1 MMRDAQAVTD
11 AIPLEVTGSLNHPE
25 TGERLFFE
33 RGKMLATVTDGA
45 ERDFLALTALPKE
58 LLGAGSPFT
67 VHAVVVNQE
76 PAVPVNP
83 GFSDFG
89 GCLLNMKPEAYTRE
103 QEINAGYQVLAKAAV
118 GPVEYALAENPKTH
132 FFATWERTPA
142 NDKGGEP
149 NYYWG
154 HYTEDRDKALAD
166 FSSRVREKCAELA
179 EDRKPS
185 IRKLLAAKPPER
197 PVSAAKARV
206 QEAAL

>member
-1 MMRDAQAVTD
+1 MTEETGNVSGWYSRPIGCVEDPVTGYPHSLENRQLYTSHSELGNSYYL
-11 AIPLEVTGSLNHPE
+11 PLEH
-25 TGERLFFE
+25 
-33 RGKMLATVTDGA
+33 
-45 ERDFLALTALPKE
+45 LPKE
-58 LLGAGSPFT
+58 MLNTGNPYTIMSDSVDEKPMIPVSVERLPSK
-67 VHAVVVNQE
+67 AVIVRLE
-76 PAVPVNP
+76 PEA
-83 GFSDFG
+83 F
-89 GCLLNMKPEAYTRE
+89 LLN

-142 NDKGGEP
+142 NDKAGEP

-154 HYTEDRDKALAD
+154 HYHEDRDKALAD

-185 IRKLLAAKPPER
+185 IRKLLAAKPPAR
-197 PVSAAKARV
+197 PAPAAKARV